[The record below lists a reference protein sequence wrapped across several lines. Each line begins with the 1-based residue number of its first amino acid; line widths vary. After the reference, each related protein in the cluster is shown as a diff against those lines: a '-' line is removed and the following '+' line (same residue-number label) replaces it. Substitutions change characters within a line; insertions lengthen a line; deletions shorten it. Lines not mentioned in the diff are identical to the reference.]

1 MHLPGLGE
9 NGAEEKSIDS
19 PGRGVLQSDTDRTR
33 SPSPAAAANSWLS
46 KPPNRGTGPPL
57 KFTGFRNENIQ
68 SITRPDF
75 EKQQPTARLILKTK
89 MENAPDSSSPAPPGS
104 AQHPV
109 LHPRLTYGFHHRRS
123 RPETSHQ
130 KAVNINRKMR
140 IENIIHKKLVTEQKR
155 VRREKR
161 QETSTYGFRA
171 MSRIINLP
179 EDYDTEDEGS
189 WGPGGLV
196 PNPNEQEDYGG
207 EALRHKKVVDRAIRR
222 LAREGQTG
230 SLTGL
235 GQSLNPRKRKSREYD
250 DNDRREGNRNQKRS
264 KSSGGQGL
272 RPTGECQDKGSQEDG
287 LDDLDLDL
295 LGESRD
301 EHGEEDMDDES
312 GADDTEEGDDETEED
327 GREDA

>member
-1 MHLPGLGE
+1 M
-9 NGAEEKSIDS
+9 
-19 PGRGVLQSDTDRTR
+19 
-33 SPSPAAAANSWLS
+33 S
-46 KPPNRGTGPPL
+46 KPTNRGTGPPL

-68 SITRPDF
+68 STTRPDF

-89 MENAPDSSSPAPPGS
+89 TENAPESSSPAPPGS
-104 AQHPV
+104 AHPV

-155 VRREKR
+155 VRRKKR
-161 QETSTYGFRA
+161 LETSTYGFRA
-171 MSRIINLP
+171 MSRIIDLP
-179 EDYDTEDEGS
+179 EDYDTEDESS

-196 PNPNEQEDYGG
+196 PNPNEEEDYGG

-222 LAREGQTG
+222 LAREGQIG

-235 GQSLNPRKRKSREYD
+235 GQSLHPRKRKGREYD
-250 DNDRREGNRNQKRS
+250 DNDKGEGNRHQKRI
-264 KSSGGQGL
+264 KSSAGQVL
-272 RPTGECQDKGSQEDG
+272 RPAGESHDRERGSHEEG

-301 EHGEEDMDDES
+301 ERGEEEMDDES
-312 GADDTEEGDDETEED
+312 GIDDTEEGDDETEEE
-327 GREDA
+327 GGEEV